1 VAVTPTAEI
10 YLKMFLV
17 GLTGGV
23 ATGKSTVSNML
34 RELGIPVI
42 DADAMARRIVE
53 PGRKAWKAI
62 RTEFG
67 QCVFHDNGELNRAAL
82 RTIIFEDEEQRQKL
96 NRITHPE
103 IYKEMIWEAVKCA
116 AAGHQYIVMDLPLL
130 FEAGVMVAYM
140 HKIIV
145 VTCEEDLQLQR
156 LMEQRHLSERDS
168 KLMIGAQMN
177 MDQKAAMAQFVIE
190 NSGSLQD
197 THEQVLRIHN
207 NLSKSYFHW
216 KVRLVLGAAIGGIF
230 GLVYLVSKKV
240 MSLGSNVR
248 RPERW
253 FPQSFI

>member
-1 VAVTPTAEI
+1 
-10 YLKMFLV
+10 M
-17 GLTGGV
+17 G
-23 ATGKSTVSNML
+23 
-34 RELGIPVI
+34 
-42 DADAMARRIVE
+42 
-53 PGRKAWKAI
+53 AI
-62 RTEFG
+62 RAEFG

-177 MDQKAAMAQFVIE
+177 MDKKWLPWC
-190 NSGSLQD
+190 SGSHGTVCDREQWITPRHTRAGSEDPRKLVQILLPLESEVTAGSRHWRSLWYCLPRLQKGD
-197 THEQVLRIHN
+197 AVWRDSGVENRNLDSPVLRLNPGALELPLNFRSDKSLTFCFSFSPAFQNCQIASYA
-207 NLSKSYFHW
+207 LSRSGCSRPH
-216 KVRLVLGAAIGGIF
+216 VIG
-230 GLVYLVSKKV
+230 
-240 MSLGSNVR
+240 
-248 RPERW
+248 
-253 FPQSFI
+253 

>member
-1 VAVTPTAEI
+1 
-10 YLKMFLV
+10 MFLV

-23 ATGKSTVSNML
+23 ATGKSTVSNMF
-34 RELGIPVI
+34 RELGVPVI

-53 PGRKAWKAI
+53 PGRRAWKEI
-62 RTEFG
+62 RSAFG
-67 QCVFHDNGELNRAAL
+67 GAVFHDNGELNRAAL

-103 IYKEMIWEAVKCA
+103 IYREMCWEAMKCA
-116 AAGHQYIVMDLPLL
+116 AAGHQYILMDLPLL

-177 MDQKAAMAQFVIE
+177 MDKKASMAQYVIE
-190 NSGSLQD
+190 NSGSMHD
-197 THEQVLRIHN
+197 TIDQVSRIHN
-207 NLSKSYFHW
+207 SLSKSFFHW
-216 KVRLVLGAAIGGIF
+216 KVRIFVGAALG
-230 GLVYLVSKKV
+230 GLVGLLYFISKKV
-240 MSLGSNVR
+240 INYGERGWSLMPTYSQVKGWDPWKWYPLALN
-248 RPERW
+248 
-253 FPQSFI
+253 

>member
-1 VAVTPTAEI
+1 
-10 YLKMFLV
+10 MFLV

-23 ATGKSTVSNML
+23 ATGKSTVSNMF

-53 PGRKAWKAI
+53 PGRPAWKAI
-62 RTEFG
+62 KSEFG

-103 IYKEMIWEAVKCA
+103 IYKEMWWEAVKCA
-116 AAGHQYIVMDLPLL
+116 ASGYQYIIMDLPLL
-130 FEAGVMVAYM
+130 FEAGIMVPYM

-156 LMEQRHLSERDS
+156 LMEQRHLSERDA

-177 MDQKAAMAQFVIE
+177 LEQKAQMAQFVIE
-190 NSGSLQD
+190 NSGSLAD
-197 THEQVLRIHN
+197 TTDQVSRIHY
-207 NLSKSYFHW
+207 NLSRSYFHW
-216 KVRLVLGAAIGGIF
+216 KVRLLVGVTFG
-230 GLVYLVSKKV
+230 GLVGLVFYVSKKI
-240 MSLGSNVR
+240 MKLGSESMTWQ
-248 RPERW
+248 PLALK
-253 FPQSFI
+253 